1 MSGGSVTHSNRKVM
15 ADHKL
20 NQLLRALPP
29 VWWKRIKQGIRIQFT
44 EAEQSFLELLEQHPE
59 WDDQQLR
66 SALQQQGIQT
76 DLRALRHRVYTKVLQ
91 IGAYA
96 LMQRDEQ
103 STILFDLVLSRFAFE
118 WGQDSDALRT
128 VAKTYRSADIA
139 GDPIQKL
146 AAMVLQLEYHL
157 HRNFQLLD
165 HEALRKSFEHLQ
177 TALDQTQRYV
187 RLLLLNVQWYSRY
200 FEGEIRIPSSEYTT
214 IAPMVIEQ
222 LQKIPAYEADPFPI
236 PFLRWNTEALLWN
249 IQGQPNKAVECY
261 EQLLRYFR
269 RDEDRKQLY
278 LQAYFSALHNQVIA
292 ATAARNAAI
301 VEQCFAEITQLQ
313 QQSQDT
319 TKDAINMLYLNVALY
334 LTLELGMFRNIF
346 DDRSY
351 VEQVLQQYRRQYP
364 YFYKVALYHLGCI
377 AFWLQEYELARQY
390 LEAAYDHTSQR
401 LLQQIGF
408 TVRLLLCIIAWE
420 QQDLEALE
428 RLLERLR
435 RFVRQYPAF
444 VPVVRTVRRIVE
456 RMPNTFA
463 ERELMEA
470 QPFYRQIHRMLSDIL
485 EREAI
490 EFDLITWLEAKAKG
504 ISITEYYQQ
513 KRQQQWEESSGR
525 MPALK
530 FLQWHE
536 LVPQ

>member
-1 MSGGSVTHSNRKVM
+1 MSGGSVTDSNRKVM

-20 NQLLRALPP
+20 DQLLRALPP
-29 VWWKRIKQGIRIQFT
+29 VWRRRIKQGIRIQLT
-44 EAEQSFLELLEQHPE
+44 EVEKSFLSLLEQYPE

-76 DLRALRHRVYTKVLQ
+76 DLRALRHKVYTKVLQ
-91 IGAYA
+91 IGAYV
-96 LMQRDEQ
+96 LMQQDKQ

-118 WGQDSDALRT
+118 WRQDSDALKA
-128 VAKTYRSADIA
+128 VAKTYRSADTA

-146 AAMVLQLEYHL
+146 AAMALQLEYHL
-157 HRNFQLLD
+157 HRNLQLLD
-165 HEALRKSFEHLQ
+165 HEELRKSFEHLQ

-187 RLLLLNVQWYSRY
+187 QLLLLNARWYSWY
-200 FEGEIRIPSSEYTT
+200 VEGEIRISSSEAATV
-214 IAPMVIEQ
+214 APMVIEQ

-249 IQGQPNKAVECY
+249 IQGQPDKAVQCY
-261 EQLLRYFR
+261 EQLLRYFQIA
-269 RDEDRKQLY
+269 ESRKHLY
-278 LQAYFSALHNQVIA
+278 LPAYFSALHNQVVA

-301 VEQCFAEITQLQ
+301 VERCFAEIIRLR
-313 QQSQDT
+313 QQS
-319 TKDAINMLYLNVALY
+319 DAAIKNEMDMLYLNIVLY
-334 LTLELGMFRNIF
+334 LALELGSFDNIF
-346 DDRSY
+346 NDRSH
-351 VEQVLQQYRRQYP
+351 VEKILQHYRRQYP

-377 AFWLQEYELARQY
+377 AFWLQEYDLARQY

-408 TVRLLLCIIAWE
+408 VVRLLLCIIAWE
-420 QQDLEALE
+420 QQDIEALE

-444 VPVVRTVRRIVE
+444 VPVVRAVRRIVE
-456 RMPNTFA
+456 RMPSTFA
-463 ERELMEA
+463 AHRLPEE
-470 QPFYRQIHRMLSDIL
+470 QPFYQRIYRIFSEALA
-485 EREAI
+485 RESI
-490 EFDLITWLEAKAKG
+490 EFDLVTWLEAKVQG

-513 KRQQQWEESSGR
+513 KRQQQWKESSGR